1 MGFLL
6 TSLDARVVLTNDA
19 VYKSLART
27 PSGDISPLPGW
38 PVHLAWINT
47 DHHGGGGG
55 LGGSGIGGGSG
66 KKVPKDWCLP
76 ERLPPEETI
85 YIEVSLFLFYE

>member
-6 TSLDARVVLTNDA
+6 SSLDARVVLTNDQ

-27 PSGDISPLPGW
+27 PSGDIAPLPGW
-38 PVHLAWINT
+38 PQQLVWINT
-47 DHHGGGGG
+47 DHHSGGG
-55 LGGSGIGGGSG
+55 GIGGGSG
-66 KKVPKDWCLP
+66 KKVPKDWTLP

-85 YIEVSLFLFYE
+85 YIEVCRHILFLDIE